1 MERTKS
7 LRGGHRRSDRAAR
20 ASSRSSPAA
29 PRSAPA
35 GRTTRLRSQPLSRV
49 APAVAIHRTTRIRTR
64 TRTRHIERHAHPRY
78 KKTAATQRRTHTEMP
93 GGRSSGA
100 TASAERQHRGAT
112 ASRGDSIQRTLRNG
126 SPIVPSVLRCG
137 VQVTACPTYSPTAT
151 CSRAGWISVSS
162 IGIATDVGQPPGSPA
177 PAPATGRHRSP
188 PPRRW
193 LRTRPHTRAGS
204 RRLRTHSA
212 GGERSVG
219 AMTGAR
225 ARTLRPQGRWR
236 AAACR
241 GGQRCVAE
249 GSGWRCVAERTD
261 GPAGHAAPALYDRA
275 WLPHRRRPARHVK
288 AQQHAGPV

>member
-1 MERTKS
+1 MEEMERTKS

-112 ASRGDSIQRTLRNG
+112 AFRG
-126 SPIVPSVLRCG
+126 RCG
-137 VQVTACPTYSPTAT
+137 TAHPSCRRCCAAG
-151 CSRAGWISVSS
+151 CRSRPARR
-162 IGIATDVGQPPGSPA
+162 TRRPPPA
-177 PAPATGRHRSP
+177 PAPGGSACPLLGSLRMSDSHPAHLLPLQPPAGTDPLHHAAGFVPGLTLEPAAVACGR
-188 PPRRW
+188 
-193 LRTRPHTRAGS
+193 TARAGS
-204 RRLRTHSA
+204 
-212 GGERSVG
+212 
-219 AMTGAR
+219 AR
-225 ARTLRPQGRWR
+225 WVR
-236 AAACR
+236 
-241 GGQRCVAE
+241 
-249 GSGWRCVAERTD
+249 
-261 GPAGHAAPALYDRA
+261 
-275 WLPHRRRPARHVK
+275 
-288 AQQHAGPV
+288 